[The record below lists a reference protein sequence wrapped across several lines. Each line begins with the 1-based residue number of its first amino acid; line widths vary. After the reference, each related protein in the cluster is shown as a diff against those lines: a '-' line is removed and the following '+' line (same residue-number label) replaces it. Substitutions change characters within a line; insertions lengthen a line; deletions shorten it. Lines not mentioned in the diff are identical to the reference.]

1 MQAIHAT
8 EVKTDF
14 NIAIVVSRFNHEV
27 THGLLTGTVE
37 RLRELGFTDEQMSV
51 AWVPGAIE
59 IPVVAQRFA
68 KKEAIAVVICLG
80 AVIRGETNHYDYVC
94 HQVSTGC
101 QRVALDYDKPVVFGI
116 LTTDSEEQAL
126 ARIGGKHG
134 HKGREA
140 AEVAYEMVSVMR
152 QIG

>member
-1 MQAIHAT
+1 MQAIDAT
-8 EVKTDF
+8 GVKKDF
-14 NIAIVVSRFNHEV
+14 NIAVVVSRFNHQV
-27 THGLLTGTVE
+27 TLGLLTGTVE
-37 RLRELGFTDEQMSV
+37 RLHELGFTDEQISI

-59 IPVVAQRFA
+59 IPVVAQQFA
-68 KKEAIAVVICLG
+68 KKETIAAVICLG

-94 HQVSTGC
+94 NQVSNGC
-101 QRVALDYDKPVVFGI
+101 QRVALNMNKPVVFGI
-116 LTTDSEEQAL
+116 LTTDNEEQAI

-140 AEVAYEMVSVMR
+140 AEVAYEMVSIMR

>member
-8 EVKTDF
+8 EVETDF
-14 NIAIVVSRFNHEV
+14 KVAIVVSRFNHEV
-27 THGLLTGTVE
+27 THGLLTGSVE
-37 RLRELGFTDEQMSV
+37 RLRELGFTDEQITV

-59 IPVVAQRFA
+59 IPLIAQQFA
-68 KKEAIAVVICLG
+68 KKETIAAVICLG

-94 HQVSTGC
+94 NQASSGC
-101 QRVALDYDKPVVFGI
+101 QRVALDYNKPVVFGI
-116 LTTDSEEQAL
+116 LTTDSEEQAV

-152 QIG
+152 QVG